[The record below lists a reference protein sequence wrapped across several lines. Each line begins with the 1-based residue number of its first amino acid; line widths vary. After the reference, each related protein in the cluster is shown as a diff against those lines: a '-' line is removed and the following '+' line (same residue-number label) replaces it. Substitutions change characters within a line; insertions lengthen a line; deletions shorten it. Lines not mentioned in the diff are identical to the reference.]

1 MHSLPLNLQHP
12 QEPLYNWCLRGIGSQ
27 MPILLSITVDPL
39 VSNGKPNDKPSQS
52 YEKLAGFHPSS
63 LQIWPQKQWWG
74 SFEKKKMLGL
84 KYGMY

>member
-1 MHSLPLNLQHP
+1 
-12 QEPLYNWCLRGIGSQ
+12 

-74 SFEKKKMLGL
+74 SFEKKKCLA
-84 KYGMY
+84 